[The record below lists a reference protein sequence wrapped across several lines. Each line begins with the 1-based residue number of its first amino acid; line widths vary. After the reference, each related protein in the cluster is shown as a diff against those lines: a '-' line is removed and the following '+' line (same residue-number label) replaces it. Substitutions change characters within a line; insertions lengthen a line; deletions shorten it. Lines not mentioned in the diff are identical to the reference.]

1 MRVTYTKGERE
12 FLEAMV
18 IKNTTNIP
26 SAKGDAD
33 PGPES
38 KLLSKCVKYLK
49 DRHFKHFHDY
59 SRGIN
64 KAGFLDLYI
73 FLPMGRLVVI
83 ELKGKTGRLSTEQK
97 EWINYLLFH
106 RYNVYP
112 DVKSF
117 KRFVEIIENNL

>member
-18 IKNTTNIP
+18 IKATTDIP
-26 SAKGDAD
+26 SAKDAD

-38 KLLSKCVKYLK
+38 KLLSKCIKYLK
-49 DRHFKHFHDY
+49 ERHYKFFHDY
-59 SRGIN
+59 SRGVN

-73 FLPMGRLVVI
+73 FLPLGRLVVI
-83 ELKGKTGRLSTEQK
+83 ELKAKTGRLSAEQK

-112 DVKSF
+112 EVRSF
-117 KRFVEIIENNL
+117 KRFIEIIEDNL